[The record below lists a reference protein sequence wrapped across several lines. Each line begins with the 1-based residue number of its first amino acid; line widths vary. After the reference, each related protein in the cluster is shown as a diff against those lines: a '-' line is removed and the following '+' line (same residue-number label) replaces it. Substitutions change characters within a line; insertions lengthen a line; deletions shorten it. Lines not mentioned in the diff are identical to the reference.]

1 MSVNAGLAS
10 LPPLPPLPPR
20 SRTIAFTSGKGG
32 VGKSN
37 LALNT
42 GLLLAQRGRRVV
54 ILDGDLGLANITVL
68 LGLSPKSDLKDVI
81 AGDKALHEIML
92 EGPHGL
98 RVIPAG
104 GGMAEMANLAPDE
117 QEALLTQ
124 LRHLEAS
131 VDFLLIDTGAGLGD
145 TVLNL
150 VLASDE
156 AVLVTMPEPTALA
169 DAYGLMKTIVQR
181 TPVYPFHLL
190 VNMVRDEA
198 QARQVHDSFSQ
209 ISQRFLGYQPGYAG
223 GVAMDPWV
231 AHGVVRQMPFSILA
245 PQSRATRCLNALVDR
260 MLGPREQKVGGARTF
275 WQRLSGGARR
285 P

>member
-10 LPPLPPLPPR
+10 LPPLPPR

-54 ILDGDLGLANITVL
+54 ILDGDLGLANITTL
-68 LGLSPKSDLKDVI
+68 LGLRPTVDLKDVI

-104 GGMAEMANLAPDE
+104 AGVAEMANLAPEE

-145 TVLNL
+145 TVLAGTLNL
-150 VLASDE
+150 PVR
-156 AVLVTMPEPTALA
+156 V
-169 DAYGLMKTIVQR
+169 AY
-181 TPVYPFHLL
+181 
-190 VNMVRDEA
+190 
-198 QARQVHDSFSQ
+198 S
-209 ISQRFLGYQPGYAG
+209 
-223 GVAMDPWV
+223 
-231 AHGVVRQMPFSILA
+231 
-245 PQSRATRCLNALVDR
+245 ATRQQWPLV
-260 MLGPREQKVGGARTF
+260 
-275 WQRLSGGARR
+275 
-285 P
+285 

>member
-1 MSVNAGLAS
+1 VSANTALAS
-10 LPPLPPLPPR
+10 LPPLPPR

-42 GLLLAQRGRRVV
+42 GLLLAQRGRRVM

-68 LGLSPKSDLKDVI
+68 LGRNPEADLTDVI
-81 AGDKALHEIML
+81 AGGKALHEIL
-92 EGPHGL
+92 IEGPHGL

-104 GGMAEMANLAPDE
+104 AGVAELANLAPGE

-124 LRHLEAS
+124 LRRLEAT

-150 VLASDE
+150 ILASDE
-156 AVLVTMPEPTALA
+156 AVLVTVPEPTALA

-198 QARQVHDSFSQ
+198 QARQVHDALSQ
-209 ISQRFLGYQPGYAG
+209 IARRFLGYQPGYAG
-223 GVAMDPWV
+223 GICMDPWV
-231 AHGVVRQMPFSILA
+231 AQGVVRQVPFTTLA
-245 PQSRATRCLNALVDR
+245 PQSRATRGLEALVGR
-260 MLGPREQKVGGARTF
+260 MLGPRPPEARGARTF

>member
-81 AGDKALHEIML
+81 AGDKALHEIMI

-104 GGMAEMANLAPDE
+104 AGVAEMANLAPDE

-198 QARQVHDSFSQ
+198 QARQATFKILINSFYGY
-209 ISQRFLGYQPGYAG
+209 LG
-223 GVAMDPWV
+223 
-231 AHGVVRQMPFSILA
+231 FS
-245 PQSRATRCLNALVDR
+245 
-260 MLGPREQKVGGARTF
+260 GARFGDGDLAALPRVSDGPSQGDGDGGRDQHRVVGTEF
-275 WQRLSGGARR
+275 EVGYDEGDARGLSGFA
-285 P
+285 